1 VRLSSLSSCRRTRPK
16 GMSLELPADLGKA
29 IQNALRP
36 GPDPTLLW
44 LEFSEDGR
52 ERHSPISVSSEATTT
67 LPDEMDVASLLWR
80 TQMAMERDH
89 KFTSDTT
96 VLRLTVPDIFEALW
110 TAWRTQDLAGISY
123 QLRLA
128 DNTVF
133 SGQRTL
139 KDRERPLAEWDGR
152 LAPFGKLPAD
162 RLAGRKA
169 MASLPPNAVA
179 TLQINFT
186 GSKSL
191 DFFDYSNVRFFVQKP
206 I

>member
-1 VRLSSLSSCRRTRPK
+1 
-16 GMSLELPADLGKA
+16 MSLETLELPTDIGKA
-29 IQNALRP
+29 IQNALRS

-44 LEFSEDGR
+44 LEFSEDEDCH
-52 ERHSPISVSSEATTT
+52 ERQSLISVSSEATTT
-67 LPDEMDVASLLWR
+67 LPDEMDVASLLWQ
-80 TQMAMERDH
+80 TQMVMERDQ

-110 TAWRTQDLAGISY
+110 TAWRTQDLVGISY
-123 QLRLA
+123 QLCLA

-139 KDRERPLAEWDGR
+139 KNRERPLVEWDGR

-162 RLAGRKA
+162 RLAGRRA

-179 TLQINFT
+179 TLQASFT

-191 DFFDYSNVRFFVQKP
+191 DFFDYNNVRFFVQKP
-206 I
+206 N